1 MVDELGCN
9 GDSTMEI
16 WEMMGYIACI
26 HHILGDDE
34 LFSSNFGV
42 NDQKGS
48 WFIAAHFRHHFK
60 HLRSNLGRKW

>member
-9 GDSTMEI
+9 GDSTMES

-48 WFIAAHFRHHFK
+48 
-60 HLRSNLGRKW
+60 